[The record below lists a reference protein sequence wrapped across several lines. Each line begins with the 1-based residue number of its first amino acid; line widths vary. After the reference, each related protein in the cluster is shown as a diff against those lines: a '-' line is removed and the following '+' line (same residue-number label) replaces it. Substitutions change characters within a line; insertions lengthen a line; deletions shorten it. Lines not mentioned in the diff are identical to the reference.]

1 LPLTSNNGITG
12 IWTPAT
18 VSNTAT
24 DTYSFTPDAGQCAVP
39 VTMTIVVTPPNITP
53 DFTQIASFCEG
64 TTAPTLPLTS
74 NNGITGIWTPATVS
88 NTATDTY
95 SFTPDAGLCAV
106 PVTMTIVVTPPNITP
121 TFTQIADICSGS
133 TAPSLPTTSI
143 EGILGTWNPNIV
155 DNNNTATY
163 QFTPT
168 AGQCA
173 LGQTMTI
180 TVNPSKTSDFPQITP
195 ICKDGS
201 VPPLVNISPNGI
213 TGLWNPTV
221 ISNTESG
228 SYIFTPTSDPCASGQ
243 TLEVTIVAKP
253 EFSVTGGCIGG
264 NYTLTVSP
272 EIVGATYV
280 WKDENGNVIVDET
293 SSTLVVSQ
301 IGSYTCEVS
310 ASGCSDSQT
319 EPVTTISCL
328 IQKGISP
335 KGTGPGDN
343 KNDFFDLEGFN
354 VSKLQIFNRYGT
366 KVYSKSR
373 YVNQWYG
380 QSDNG
385 DELPD
390 GTYFYVI
397 DIDGQKSK
405 SGWIYINHEQ

>member
-1 LPLTSNNGITG
+1 MIIT
-12 IWTPAT
+12 
-18 VSNTAT
+18 
-24 DTYSFTPDAGQCAVP
+24 
-39 VTMTIVVTPPNITP
+39 
-53 DFTQIASFCEG
+53 
-64 TTAPTLPLTS
+64 
-74 NNGITGIWTPATVS
+74 
-88 NTATDTY
+88 
-95 SFTPDAGLCAV
+95 
-106 PVTMTIVVTPPNITP
+106 VTPPNITP
-121 TFTQIADICSGS
+121 TFTQIADICSG
-133 TAPSLPTTSI
+133 TPAPSLPTTSI
-143 EGILGTWNPNIV
+143 EGISGTWSPNIV

-163 QFTPT
+163 QFTPA

-180 TVNPSKTSDFPQITP
+180 TVNQSSTSDFAQIAP
-195 ICKDGS
+195 ICKDGL
-201 VPPLVNISPNGI
+201 VPALATTSPNGI
-213 TGLWNPTV
+213 TGVWTPAV

-228 SYIFTPTSDPCASGQ
+228 SYTFTPTSDPCAAGQ
-243 TLEVTIVAKP
+243 TLEVTIVLKP
-253 EFSVTGGCIGG
+253 VFTVNGGCIGT

-272 EIVGATYV
+272 EIQGATYV
-280 WKDENGNVIVDET
+280 WKDENGSVIVDENE
-293 SSTLVVSQ
+293 STLVVTQ
-301 IGSYTCEVS
+301 TGSYTCEVTTN
-310 ASGCSDSQT
+310 GCSDSQT

-335 KGTGPGDN
+335 KGTGKGDD

-373 YVNQWYG
+373 YVNEWYG